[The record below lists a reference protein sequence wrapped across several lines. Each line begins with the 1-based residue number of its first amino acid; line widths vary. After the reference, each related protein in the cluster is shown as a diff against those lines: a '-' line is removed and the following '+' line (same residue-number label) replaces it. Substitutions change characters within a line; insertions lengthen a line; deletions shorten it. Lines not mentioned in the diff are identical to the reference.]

1 MAAYIVCQAFI
12 SVTCPLKNTMI
23 PTRTVDG
30 SMGGKYKF
38 IQEIWEWLAD
48 GVLMSKVQLKCSL
61 LIFLTH
67 WIFFRQL

>member
-1 MAAYIVCQAFI
+1 MPFLTCGNEKIYRVTLINAYILKGMMMAAYIVCQAFI

-38 IQEIWEWLAD
+38 IQEI
-48 GVLMSKVQLKCSL
+48 
-61 LIFLTH
+61 
-67 WIFFRQL
+67 

>member
-38 IQEIWEWLAD
+38 IQEI
-48 GVLMSKVQLKCSL
+48 
-61 LIFLTH
+61 
-67 WIFFRQL
+67 